1 MSYNL
6 LKIRQLDNKLRIVK
20 EVLDENVPPKGWIY
34 EIRNAL
40 QLTFGQ
46 LSRRIGISAPTIKV
60 FENSEVKGT
69 ITLNSLRKFAESV
82 NCKLVYAIVPN
93 ESLEKI
99 IDNQIEK
106 VAGGVVKRTSH
117 SMNLENQNINSEE
130 EKKQAEELKINLKAK
145 FSSKIWN
152 YEV

>member
-1 MSYNL
+1 VSYNL
-6 LKIRQLDNKLRIVK
+6 LKIRQLDKKFEIIKKVI
-20 EVLDENVPPKGWIY
+20 DENVSPKGWIY

-40 QLTFGQ
+40 KLTFGH
-46 LSRRIGISAPTIKV
+46 LSKRIGISAPTIKV

-99 IDNQIEK
+99 INNQIEK
-106 VAGGVVKRTSH
+106 VADGIVRRTSH

-130 EKKQAEELKINLKAK
+130 EKKQIEELKINLKAN

>member
-6 LKIRQLDNKLRIVK
+6 LKIRQLDKKFDAIKKVI
-20 EVLDENVPPKGWIY
+20 DEDVPQKGWIY

-40 QLTFGQ
+40 KLTFGH
-46 LSRRIGISAPTIKV
+46 LSGRIGISAPTIKV
-60 FENSEVKGT
+60 FENSEMKGT

-82 NCKLVYAIVPN
+82 NCKLIYAIVPN

-99 IDNQIEK
+99 IDNQIDK
-106 VAGGVVKRTSH
+106 VAIGIVRRTSH

-130 EKKQAEELKINLKAK
+130 EKKQVEELKMELKVK
-145 FSSKIWN
+145 FSKKLWS
-152 YEV
+152 YEL